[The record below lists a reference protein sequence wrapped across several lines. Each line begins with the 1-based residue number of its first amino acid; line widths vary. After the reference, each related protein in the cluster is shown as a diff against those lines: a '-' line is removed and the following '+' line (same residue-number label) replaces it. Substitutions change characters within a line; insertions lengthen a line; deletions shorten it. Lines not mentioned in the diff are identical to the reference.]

1 MPQLP
6 PGAAEDPEAMK
17 KLMDQAGGAS
27 GGGMPGLPGGMPG
40 GMGSGG
46 LPGLPGG
53 GFGAPGGGRKATKS
67 PKKKRR
73 K

>member
-1 MPQLP
+1 MPELP
-6 PGAAEDPEAMK
+6 PEAAQDPEAMK
-17 KLMDQAGGAS
+17 KLMDQGGGAP
-27 GGGMPGLPGGMPG
+27 GGGLPGLPGGMGG
-40 GMGSGG
+40 GMPGG